1 MSRRAE
7 LWLGAVYAEFCIHHY
22 AVCFWSLW
30 VFFFFINKESDTFGA
45 QAIIFFISLQL
56 RG

>member
-30 VFFFFINKESDTFGA
+30 VFFFINKESDTFGA
-45 QAIIFFISLQL
+45 QAIIFYLTSA
-56 RG
+56 RE

>member
-30 VFFFFINKESDTFGA
+30 VFIFINKSDTFGA
-45 QAIIFFISLQL
+45 QAIIFYLTSA